1 MAKRAPKEE
10 KPYNPIA
17 SALVQRVAGGG
28 VAEKLP
34 EEGREETPP
43 LRVLGGRA
51 DEKPSALEVSKRG
64 GREKRV
70 ILSWEDELA
79 IDELLSEL
87 SKVLRTPVK
96 LSNALRSCV
105 ILLRHAEESIRKKA
119 AEAGAMSRPSNND
132 QAAIA
137 VFEQR
142 LASIIQAGVKGSE
155 RL

>member
-17 SALVQRVAGGG
+17 SALVQRVAGGA
-28 VAEKLP
+28 VERVP
-34 EEGREETPP
+34 EEGREETLP

-51 DEKPSALEVSKRG
+51 EEKPSPLEVSKRG

-79 IDELLSEL
+79 TDELLSEL
-87 SKVLRTPVK
+87 SKVLGTPVK

-105 ILLRHAEESIRKKA
+105 ILLRHAEEPIRKRA
-119 AEAGAMSRPSNND
+119 EEAGPSTT
-132 QAAIA
+132 
-137 VFEQR
+137 V
-142 LASIIQAGVKGSE
+142 S
-155 RL
+155 

>member
-17 SALVQRVAGGG
+17 SALVQRVAGGA
-28 VAEKLP
+28 VEKVQ
-34 EEGREETPP
+34 EEGREEAPP

-51 DEKPSALEVSKRG
+51 EEKPSALEVSKRG

-87 SKVLRTPVK
+87 SKVLGTPVK

-105 ILLRHAEESIRKKA
+105 ILLRHAEEPIRKKA
-119 AEAGAMSRPSNND
+119 GEAGPMSRPSNND

-142 LASIIQAGVKGSE
+142 LAGIIQAGIKGSE
-155 RL
+155 KL